1 MLFQDR
7 EDAGRALAERLGAL
21 ADEDVV
27 VLALPRGG
35 VPVAAEIARAIGAPM
50 DVLGVRKL
58 GAPMQPELAV
68 GAIAEGDDR
77 AVDQEVAGM
86 LGLDDAA
93 IDDLEAR
100 EREELAR
107 RLERYRGGRRLP
119 DLHGRVAVVV
129 DDGLATG
136 STARVACRAVR
147 QQDPERVILAV
158 PVASADGL
166 ASLRPEVD
174 EIVYVDAPE
183 DFMAVGRWYRDF
195 GQTSDDE
202 VLDLLAAVGT
212 PGGDG

>member
-21 ADEDVV
+21 ADEDVA

>member
-1 MLFQDR
+1 ML
-7 EDAGRALAERLGAL
+7 RLDG
-21 ADEDVV
+21 
-27 VLALPRGG
+27 
-35 VPVAAEIARAIGAPM
+35 
-50 DVLGVRKL
+50 
-58 GAPMQPELAV
+58 
-68 GAIAEGDDR
+68 
-77 AVDQEVAGM
+77 
-86 LGLDDAA
+86 AA

-107 RLERYRGGRRLP
+107 RLERYRGGRSLP
-119 DLHGRVAVVV
+119 DLHGRVVVVV

-147 QQDPERVILAV
+147 QQGPQRVILAV

-174 EIVYVDAPE
+174 EVVYVDAPE